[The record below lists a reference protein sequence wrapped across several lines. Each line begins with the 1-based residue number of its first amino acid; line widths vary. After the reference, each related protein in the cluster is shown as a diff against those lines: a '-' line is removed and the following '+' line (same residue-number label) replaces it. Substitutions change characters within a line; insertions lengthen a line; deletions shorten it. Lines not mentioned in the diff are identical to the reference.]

1 MMSWIST
8 NISIETMYTKM
19 TYFVFAVT
27 AIVGLAMA
35 YLVYS
40 KKKAARRN
48 HKKKIRK
55 KEEAA
60 PYTFKAKDGKIFRVN
75 LK

>member
-48 HKKKIRK
+48 HNKKRRK
-55 KEEAA
+55 KEAA

>member
-48 HKKKIRK
+48 HNKKRLK
-55 KEEAA
+55 KEAA